1 MPDPLKLKAF
11 KRAFQKTLDSPE
23 NNYAIRKNKVQKAI
37 DVLRTAVSQLTRM
50 HNDRADEFLQE
61 LNDLRLRLETA
72 NDLARTN
79 AKRAFQSLDAVKDRA
94 REKAEEARLLAKKAP
109 RRVELELGGEAN
121 VYAPDIPGYE
131 RLSEED
137 QEEMV
142 RKVAKKIGS
151 GKEIFQILES
161 VTDGDFDNLPQPNLE
176 MVSNLMWFVKA
187 KAQEKIGEPYDR
199 GALTIPDP
207 GNKIRRWLD
216 KCPEIY
222 GRDSSHLKG
231 EQRKTHGQAR
241 GIDFGGGITEN
252 RDVKDVNQLLPNGMG
267 TLLVQQVK
275 TSRGEDR
282 IYLKVEPQSAR
293 WNPLFTKDDETPEPR
308 ALRPEDKDL
317 GHILDFVKTK
327 IGIAQTVEDRELKMF
342 REAVDKAVKESYEK
356 ILSSA
361 QKRVPLAVPVLK
373 TGKRDIQQMLVNL
386 DAVAELPIV
395 VHQETAQ
402 RITEFGQ
409 LLVQRYGE
417 GSVNG
422 GARFG
427 DEVVLD
433 TQELLA

>member
-23 NNYAIRKNKVQKAI
+23 NNYEIRRAKVQKAL
-37 DVLRTAVSQLTRM
+37 DTLRTAVSQLTRM
-50 HNDRADEFLQE
+50 GNDRADEFTRE
-61 LNDLRLRLETA
+61 LTDLRLRLETN

-79 AKRAFQSLDAVKDRA
+79 AKRAFQNLDAVKDRA
-94 REKAEEARLLAKKAP
+94 RDKAEEARLLAKKAP
-109 RRVELELGGEAN
+109 RRVELDLGGEAN
-121 VYAPDIPGYE
+121 VYTPDIPGYE

-142 RKVAKKIGS
+142 RQVTKKIGS
-151 GKEIFQILES
+151 GKEIYSILES
-161 VTDGDFDNLPQPNLE
+161 VTDTDFDNLPQPNVE
-176 MVSNLMWFVKA
+176 MVSDLMWFLKA
-187 KAQEKIGEPYDR
+187 KAQEKIGQPYDR
-199 GALTIPDP
+199 GALTLPDP
-207 GNKIRRWLD
+207 GNKLRRWLD

-231 EQRKTHGQAR
+231 EQKKTHGQAR
-241 GIDFGGGITEN
+241 GIDFGEGITEN
-252 RDVKDVNQLLPNGMG
+252 RDVKDVKSLLPNGMG
-267 TLLVQQVK
+267 TLLIQQVK
-275 TSRGEDR
+275 TAKGEDR

-293 WNPLFTKDDETPEPR
+293 WNPLFSKDDETPEPR
-308 ALRPEDKDL
+308 PLRPEDKDL

-327 IGIAQTVEDRELKMF
+327 IGIAQTVEDRELQMF
-342 REAVDKAVKESYEK
+342 REAVDKAVKTSYEK
-356 ILSSA
+356 IIASA
-361 QKRVPLAVPVLK
+361 QKRVPLAVPILK
-373 TGKRDIQQMLVNL
+373 TGKRDIQQMLDNL
-386 DAVAELPIV
+386 EAVERVGIV

-433 TQELLA
+433 TSELTA